1 VHLDVDD
8 DEFLRRVAGG
18 LEPRD
23 HAGNVRLARTMHQ
36 RHGYALGLRRTQ
48 EAIRRRA
55 EHTGGT
61 WDAALTRRWYDA
73 LAAGAAAGSGSFLE
87 VRDMHG
93 RRDVA

>member
-1 VHLDVDD
+1 MSD
-8 DEFLRRVAGG
+8 DEFLERVDRG
-18 LEPRD
+18 LEPSD
-23 HAGNVRLARTMHQ
+23 HAGNVRLAWTMRR

-61 WDAALTRRWYDA
+61 WDPDLTRRWYDA
-73 LAAGAAAGSGSFLE
+73 IAARAAAGSTSFLE